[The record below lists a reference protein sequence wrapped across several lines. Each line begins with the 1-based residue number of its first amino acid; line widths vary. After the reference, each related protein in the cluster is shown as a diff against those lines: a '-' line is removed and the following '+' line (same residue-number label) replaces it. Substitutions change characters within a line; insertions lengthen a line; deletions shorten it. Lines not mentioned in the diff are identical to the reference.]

1 MKNSD
6 KTEHGERDFLD
17 IDCVANKIDEL
28 LYQTLFKDL
37 QKTALKLEQ
46 KKTKRRDRSPQVC

>member
-17 IDCVANKIDEL
+17 IDCVANKIDEM

>member
-17 IDCVANKIDEL
+17 IDWVANKIDEL
-28 LYQTLFKDL
+28 LY
-37 QKTALKLEQ
+37 
-46 KKTKRRDRSPQVC
+46 

>member
-6 KTEHGERDFLD
+6 KTEQGERDFLD

-28 LYQTLFKDL
+28 L
-37 QKTALKLEQ
+37 
-46 KKTKRRDRSPQVC
+46 C

>member
-17 IDCVANKIDEL
+17 IDCVANKIDEM
-28 LYQTLFKDL
+28 LY
-37 QKTALKLEQ
+37 
-46 KKTKRRDRSPQVC
+46 